1 MLLGKIYDYSKKWMI
16 EFNASKSA
24 YMSFT
29 KDIILQKYDFKMGEI
44 VIPKQEGIIY
54 LGLPIGNQNYINQYV
69 NEKMKSVEKSMF
81 SLYPLGC
88 KPKQMKP
95 STTIFLYKQFC
106 QSIFR
111 YHLDVVLINVSKL
124 KELDTRQNILIK
136 RAIGINKYSLN
147 KPLNEALRL
156 ESVSQIYFKHKIF
169 FLKQINNN
177 EVCSKLFKF
186 LRQESELKFK
196 RDDSSFVK
204 QLSIIEREIK
214 IDCLDY
220 SSDLTLDLICNLFKC
235 NNQGLIDSIKYF
247 IFLIETQM
255 ANGQDY
261 FYLFYELNSLLKF
274 NG

>member
-1 MLLGKIYDYSKKWMI
+1 MI
-16 EFNASKSA
+16 FN
-24 YMSFT
+24 
-29 KDIILQKYDFKMGEI
+29 
-44 VIPKQEGIIY
+44 
-54 LGLPIGNQNYINQYV
+54 
-69 NEKMKSVEKSMF
+69 
-81 SLYPLGC
+81 
-88 KPKQMKP
+88 
-95 STTIFLYKQFC
+95 
-106 QSIFR
+106 
-111 YHLDVVLINVSKL
+111 
-124 KELDTRQNILIK
+124 
-136 RAIGINKYSLN
+136 
-147 KPLNEALRL
+147 NEALRL

-186 LRQESELKFK
+186 LRQENDLKFK